1 MKRSLF
7 LAVAV
12 LCLSSCGVDPNAN
25 ADGDCMTDVQ
35 ELELGTDPDKAEAD
49 ADADTISDCD
59 EFALGTNPAAADSDG
74 DGTND
79 ADEITCLSDPMDA
92 AENCYKC
99 GWKRNDPG
107 RLAST
112 GSGIGDLME
121 NVQMTD
127 QCGDM
132 VSIWDFYGEYHIL
145 YMTAAW

>member
-1 MKRSLF
+1 MKRILF

-12 LCLSSCGVDPNAN
+12 FCLSSCGVDPNAN
-25 ADGDCMTDVQ
+25 ADGDCMTDAQ
-35 ELELGTDPDKAEAD
+35 ELELGTDPDKADAD

-59 EFALGTNPAAADSDG
+59 EYALGTNPMAADSDG

-79 ADEITCLSDPMDA
+79 ADEVTCLSDPMDA
-92 AENCYKC
+92 AETCYKC

-112 GSGIGDLME
+112 GAAIGDLMA